1 MTREFERCAGLEPGS
16 VKPVFTKVQLWGAAN
31 PLTAAG
37 VPAVFDSETR
47 TGACGDWCQGPP
59 SVEAAA
65 ESALALADAIEA
77 TFSPT
82 TARDPAAA
90 GILDAAKVRWAPC
103 SGDAAALGAF
113 PGTNVP
119 SMGEI
124 AAAPRREGAAE
135 GAAEGVAGG
144 AAGGAPGGADNAS
157 VAAAGGV
164 EAGVEPV

>member
-1 MTREFERCAGLEPGS
+1 MRCWNPARSSQCSRRFSLGAPRTRS
-16 VKPVFTKVQLWGAAN
+16 
-31 PLTAAG
+31 PLRVYLRFST
-37 VPAVFDSETR
+37 SETR

-124 AAAPRREGAAE
+124 AAAPRREGGGGRGGRGGRGRWRRTWRRE
-135 GAAEGVAGG
+135 GRTTC
-144 AAGGAPGGADNAS
+144 